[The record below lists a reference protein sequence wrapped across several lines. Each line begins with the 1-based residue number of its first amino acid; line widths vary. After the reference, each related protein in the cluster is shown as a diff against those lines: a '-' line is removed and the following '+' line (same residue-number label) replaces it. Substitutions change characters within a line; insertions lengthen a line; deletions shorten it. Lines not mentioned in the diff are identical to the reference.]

1 MRPPSGKT
9 TTMKHIFLSLIVTA
23 AIATIAAGALSDD
36 GWICLFDG
44 KTLNGWKSNE
54 ETPGCF
60 TVENGT
66 LKISGGRAHIFYV
79 GSDGKAKFK
88 NFEFKAKVMTTP
100 GANSGIY
107 FHTEYQDKGWPAKGY
122 ECQVNTS
129 HKDNKKTGGLYA
141 VKDVLNNAP
150 SKDNEWFDYYIKVEG
165 KHILIK
171 INGQTTAEFT
181 EPDNWEPP
189 KGMPGRRLSEGTFAL
204 QGHDPKSITYYK
216 DIFVRPLP

>member
-9 TTMKHIFLSLIVTA
+9 TTMKHTILSLIATA
-23 AIATIAAGALSDD
+23 AIATIAAGAPSDD
-36 GWICLFDG
+36 GWISLFDG

-79 GSDGKAKFK
+79 GPDGKAKFK